1 MTALTFRSRQRQV
14 AELKNA
20 CNTIATT
27 PKGDTRALASHLNK
41 MILAYYEDVRRQAQ
55 QSFHSAVAMG
65 TVGAALFF
73 FGCYEAMRQGPG
85 QSAASFTPA
94 AIAVIGGAL
103 VQTLSGLQFFIYG
116 RAARQFQ
123 SFHICLERMNRFLLA
138 NTIVESLTHEPAQEK
153 ARLELMHQ
161 IVTAP
166 MLVLD
171 DAGAAV
177 PEKPAAR
184 AVAAVA

>member
-1 MTALTFRSRQRQV
+1 MAG
-14 AELKNA
+14 LKNA
-20 CNTIATT
+20 CDAFATT
-27 PKGDTRALASHLNK
+27 PKGDTRALASHLSK

-55 QSFHSAVAMG
+55 QSFVSAVAMG

-73 FGCYEAMRQGPG
+73 FGCYEAMRHGSS
-85 QSAASFTPA
+85 QSAANLTPA
-94 AIAVIGGAL
+94 ATALIGGAL
-103 VQTLSGLQFFIYG
+103 VQTLSGIQFFIYG

-138 NTIVESLTHEPAQEK
+138 NTIVDSLTHESAQEQ
-153 ARLELMHQ
+153 ARVELIHL

-177 PEKPAAR
+177 PAKPADAAPAVS
-184 AVAAVA
+184 AVA